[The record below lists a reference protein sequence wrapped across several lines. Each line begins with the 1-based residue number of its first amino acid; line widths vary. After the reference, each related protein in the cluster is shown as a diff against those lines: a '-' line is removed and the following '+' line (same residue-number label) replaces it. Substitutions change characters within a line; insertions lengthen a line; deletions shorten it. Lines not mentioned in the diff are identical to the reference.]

1 MTLTASPFG
10 MISRPI
16 FFPTPKK
23 AEFSA
28 LPTRPARFAIALT
41 GGVTLLLAGCGSGGQ
56 KAGGPGGPGATGPKT
71 VGFVVVQAQDVPLV
85 TELPGRTSAYQASDV
100 RPQISGVIR
109 RRLFAEGSIVR
120 AGQPLY
126 EIEPSPYRAAAAEA
140 EANLASAQANAEAAR
155 ALAERYKPLARIE
168 AISQQD
174 YTNAVAAARQ
184 AEAAV
189 AQRRAARE
197 TARINLGWTSVPAP
211 ISGRIG
217 RSLVT
222 VGGLVTAN
230 QATPLAQINQLD
242 PIFVDIQQSAA
253 DLLSLRRLLAR
264 GGASP
269 ASAEVRLKLEDGSDY
284 DLVGQVR
291 FAEALVDASTG
302 TVTLRAQFANPQ
314 GWLLPG
320 MFVRARFS
328 QAVDKGAY
336 LVPQAAVKRDGTGE
350 AEVFVAGKDDKAV
363 VRKIVAPRTQG
374 AFWVV
379 TKGLQPGDRIIVQ
392 GTGDLRPGQALK
404 PVRADT
410 PQTVAPKGQAP
421 RPGTAG

>member
-1 MTLTASPFG
+1 LPSCLRWIATGS
-10 MISRPI
+10 ISL
-16 FFPTPKK
+16 
-23 AEFSA
+23 A
-28 LPTRPARFAIALT
+28 ALT
-41 GGVTLLLAGCGSGGQ
+41 LAACGSGGKPQ
-56 KAGGPGGPGATGPKT
+56 GPDKGPRT
-71 VGFVVVQAQDVPLV
+71 VGFVVVKQQDLPLV
-85 TELPGRTSAYQASDV
+85 TELPGRTSAYRASDV

-109 RRLFAEGSIVR
+109 RRLFEEGALVR

-126 EIEPSPYRAAAAEA
+126 EIDPQLYRAAAAEA
-140 EANLASAQANAEAAR
+140 EANLASAQASAQAAR
-155 ALAERYKPLARIE
+155 ALARRYEPLAKIE

-174 YTNAVAAARQ
+174 YDNAVSAARS

-189 AQRRAARE
+189 AQRQALRE
-197 TARINLGWTSVPAP
+197 TARINLGFTAVPAP
-211 ISGRIG
+211 ITGRIG

-222 VGGLVTAN
+222 VGALVTAN

-242 PIFVDIQQSAA
+242 PIFVDIQQSSAE
-253 DLLSLRRLLAR
+253 LLALRKLLAR

-269 ASAEVRLKLEDGSDY
+269 ASAEVRIVLEDGSEY
-284 DLVGQVR
+284 DVVGRVQ
-291 FAEALVDASTG
+291 FSEALVDPGTG

>member
-28 LPTRPARFAIALT
+28 LPARPARFAIALT

-56 KAGGPGGPGATGPKT
+56 QAGGPGGPGATGPKT

-140 EANLASAQANAEAAR
+140 AR

-211 ISGRIG
+211 ITGRIG

-269 ASAEVRLKLEDGSDY
+269 ASAQVRLKLEDGSDY
-284 DLVGQVR
+284 DVVGQVR

-374 AFWVV
+374 AFWVI